1 MEELNKEDLKAQ
13 ADSLGIKYSPNIGLS
28 TLKDR
33 IDAKLN
39 ADDSG
44 ELDSEIEAVV
54 ETPRVNKRVDRP
66 VDAKLQKRRDIV
78 QRAKKRSKVI
88 IYNNDPKE
96 SEFSTTFSSVRNSF
110 FGDAK
115 VLPLGKEWWV
125 AQMHIDNLR
134 SIPMIRFEKD
144 REGNAIAKQG
154 KKFTIDIIETD
165 EEAAKAR
172 LAKQAKS

>member
-1 MEELNKEDLKAQ
+1 MENMNIEDLKVE
-13 ADSLGIKYSPNIGLS
+13 ADKLGLRYSPNIGIA
-28 TLKDR
+28 TLLGKIEAKKNEVDSGTLDTEVAVPR
-33 IDAKLN
+33 VNNRIEPVIDAK
-39 ADDSG
+39 S
-44 ELDSEIEAVV
+44 
-54 ETPRVNKRVDRP
+54 K
-66 VDAKLQKRRDIV
+66 KRRDIV
-78 QRAKKRSKVI
+78 QAAKKRSKVI

-125 AQMHIDNLR
+125 AQMHIDNLL

-144 REGNAIAKQG
+144 RDGNAIARQG

>member
-1 MEELNKEDLKAQ
+1 MEELNIIDLKAQ
-13 ADSLGIKYSPNIGLS
+13 ADTLGIKYSPNIGAS
-28 TLKDR
+28 TLKER

-39 ADDSG
+39 QDDSG
-44 ELDSEIEAVV
+44 ELDSEIEA
-54 ETPRVNKRVDRP
+54 PRVNNRISRP
-66 VDAKLQKRRDIV
+66 VDAKAQKRKEIV

-96 SEFSTTFSSVRNSF
+96 SEFTTTFSSVRNSF

-115 VLPLGKEWWV
+115 ILPIGKEWWV
-125 AQMHIDNLR
+125 AQMHIDNLK

-154 KKFTIDIIETD
+154 KKFTVEIIETD

-172 LAKQAKS
+172 LARVAKS

>member
-1 MEELNKEDLKAQ
+1 MEEINKEDLKAQ
-13 ADSLGIKYSPNIGLS
+13 ADSLGIKYSPNIGLG
-28 TLKDR
+28 TLQDR
-33 IDAKLN
+33 INAKLAESN
-39 ADDSG
+39 LNEVDAS
-44 ELDSEIEAVV
+44 IEA
-54 ETPRVNKRVDRP
+54 PRVNNRIVQP
-66 VDAKLQKRRDIV
+66 MDAKAQKRRDIV
-78 QRAKKRSKVI
+78 QKAKKRSKVI

-125 AQMHIDNLR
+125 AQMHIDNLL

-154 KKFTIDIIETD
+154 KKFTVDIIETD